1 MAHIEASTLI
11 RATPERVWEIIA
23 DLEGQK
29 AWMVDVRRLEVT
41 SEQKTGSGAIMEVT
55 SELFGLPL
63 VKDVMEITD
72 WVPNHEFGVLH
83 RGQFKGTGAFV
94 LQPVEGGTRFVWR
107 EDFEAPFGPLG
118 ELGHRLLV
126 KPHLTTVFSR
136 SLENVRRIA
145 EGRAVEV
152 VGNARQAPADNA
164 SSSKKKMLVVGAA
177 VVGVFAGVLTVRA
190 LMRRD

>member
-1 MAHIEASTLI
+1 MASIEVSTLI

-23 DLEGQK
+23 DLEGQR

-41 SEQKTGSGAIMEVT
+41 SEQKTGSGTIVEVT

-72 WVPNHEFGVLH
+72 WVPNREFGVLH
-83 RGQFKGTGAFV
+83 RGPFKGTGAFV
-94 LQPVEGGTRFVWR
+94 LTPIDGGTRFTWR
-107 EDFEAPFGPLG
+107 EDFEAPLGPLG
-118 ELGHRLLV
+118 ELGHRLFV

-145 EGRAVEV
+145 EGRAAEV
-152 VGNARQAPADNA
+152 VGNPHRAAANQA
-164 SSSKKKMLVVGAA
+164 SSRKKTLVAGAA
-177 VVGVFAGVLTVRA
+177 VVGALAGVLTVRA
-190 LMRRD
+190 LMRKD

>member
-1 MAHIEASTLI
+1 MARIEVSTLI

-72 WVPNHEFGVLH
+72 WVPNREFGVLH
-83 RGQFKGTGAFV
+83 RGQFKGTGAFI
-94 LQPVEGGTRFVWR
+94 LEPVEGGTKFIWR

-118 ELGHRLLV
+118 EMGHRLLV

-145 EGRAVEV
+145 EGRPAEV
-152 VGNARQAPADNA
+152 AGNTRQAPANGG
-164 SSSKKKMLVVGAA
+164 SSKKKVLVVGAA